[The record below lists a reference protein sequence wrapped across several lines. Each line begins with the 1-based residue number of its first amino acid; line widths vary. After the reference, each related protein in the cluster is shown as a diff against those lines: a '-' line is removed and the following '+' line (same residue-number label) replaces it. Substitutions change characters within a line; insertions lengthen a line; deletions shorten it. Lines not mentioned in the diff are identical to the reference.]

1 MTTTFEYS
9 GINSFMIGMSKI
21 LLDEGIERKTRGQIA
36 WELPEPIIVKITN
49 PKSRLITVPC
59 RGWNV
64 FLSYA
69 ESLWLASGR
78 NDLQFIQHY
87 LKNMQNFSDD
97 GQYIRAGYGPRFRS
111 FDGNLSDYEKSIHHS
126 VSYNKEKCIDQ
137 FSYIVESFQRDPWTR
152 QGVITIGDPL
162 KDCFNH
168 SGSIK
173 QTRDYPCTRLLQ
185 FMRKANTT
193 KLDLTVYMRS
203 NDFFWGATGVN
214 IFNYTFIQEY
224 MAAIL
229 GLEVGT
235 YYHMINNLHYYIDS
249 KEKLEK
255 LASIVTVEDNS
266 FEYEKLPISLS
277 DFDKQVYELALW
289 EEKIRKKKTM
299 ELKTFDN
306 DFFNDWAKVFFFKNT
321 KSRIDFSHP
330 MLNKIMNEMTSYTP
344 QLFGSP

>member
-1 MTTTFEYS
+1 MVTTFEYS
-9 GINSFMIGMSKI
+9 GINSFMVGMSKI
-21 LLDEGIERKTRGQIA
+21 LLNEGIERKAREKIT

-49 PKSRLITVPC
+49 PRSRLITVPS

-111 FDGNLSDYEKSIHHS
+111 FDDSRSDYEKSTHHS
-126 VSYNKEKCIDQ
+126 VSSSQEKCIDQ

-152 QGVITIGDPL
+152 QGIITIGDPL
-162 KDCFNH
+162 KDCFGH

-173 QTRDYPCTRLLQ
+173 YTKDYPCTRLLQ

-235 YYHMINNLHYYIDS
+235 YYHVVNNLHYYPS
-249 KEKLEK
+249 FREKLEE
-255 LASIVTVEDNS
+255 LSSIKEVKDDF
-266 FEYEKLPISLS
+266 FEYKKLPTSLA
-277 DFDKQVYELALW
+277 DFDTQLYKLSLW
-289 EEKIRKKKTM
+289 EERVRKNETR
-299 ELKTFDN
+299 ELVTFDN
-306 DFFNDWAKVFFFKNT
+306 HFFDDWAKVLLFKNT
-321 KSRIDFSHP
+321 QSRMNFSHP
-330 MLNKIMNEMTSYTP
+330 ILNKIINNSN
-344 QLFGSP
+344 G

>member
-9 GINSFMIGMSKI
+9 GINSFMVGMSKI
-21 LLDEGIERKTRGQIA
+21 LLDEGIERKTREQIT
-36 WELPEPIIVKITN
+36 WELPEPIIVKIAN

-97 GQYIRAGYGPRFRS
+97 KQYIRAGYGPRFRS
-111 FDGNLSDYEKSIHHS
+111 FDGNRSDYEKSTHHS
-126 VSYNKEKCIDQ
+126 VSSTKEKCIDQ
-137 FSYIVESFQRDPWTR
+137 FSYIVESFQRDQWTR
-152 QGVITIGDPL
+152 QGVISIGDPL
-162 KDCFNH
+162 KDCFDH

-173 QTRDYPCTRLLQ
+173 HTRDYPCTRLLQ

-235 YYHMINNLHYYIDS
+235 YYHVINNLHYYPNFR
-249 KEKLEK
+249 EKLEE
-255 LASIVTVEDNS
+255 LASIKEVQDGS
-266 FEYEKLPISLS
+266 FEYEKLPTSLA
-277 DFDKQVYELALW
+277 DFDTQLYKLSLW
-289 EEKIRKKKTM
+289 EERVRKSETR
-299 ELKTFDN
+299 ELETFDN
-306 DFFNDWAKVFFFKNT
+306 HFFDDWAKVLFFKNT
-321 KSRIDFSHP
+321 QSRVAFSHP
-330 MLNKIMNEMTSYTP
+330 ILNEIINNSN
-344 QLFGSP
+344 S